1 MSAYYLGIDASKG
14 YADFVILN
22 EEGHQLDDSF
32 QLDDT
37 FAGHQ
42 KLRAYLQTYCFR
54 DGNTTIYAALESTGG
69 YENNWYHGLRTM
81 ADQLPIHVARLNAFR
96 VKANS
101 DASAKLNK
109 TDPISAKDI
118 AEYLIAHPTKV
129 TYDEDQD
136 YNSLR
141 RQWSFIKLNIKQNT
155 QLRNHLGSLLYESM
169 PELLGFCRQGIP
181 GWLLKLIKKYPT
193 YQAICNAGAKKLSR
207 FAYLSEA
214 KAHRIVK
221 LIENGIGQ
229 SDAVSGQIIWALA
242 EQILQSDQL
251 IEQLK
256 KRLENN
262 CQEATEKINLLC
274 SFKGIGVYS
283 AVGLLLN
290 IGDIEN
296 FPTVKKLAAFFGVHP
311 VYRKSGDGKWGY
323 HMSKKGRAEPRAILY
338 MIAFSAIQHN
348 PIIKNCYARCLK
360 KGMNKSAAMGV
371 CMHKILRIVYG
382 MLKNNTAF
390 DPNIHQQ
397 HQQKNQH
404 NTTQSDLDKTRKLQT
419 FDRDAPISRRQLK
432 KRKEQASSQNES
444 IVKRGIKEPAPS
456 S

>member
-1 MSAYYLGIDASKG
+1 MPAYYLGIDASKG
-14 YADFVILN
+14 YADFMMLDKHSHPLD
-22 EEGHQLDDSF
+22 EGF

-37 FAGHQ
+37 HTGHQ
-42 KLRAYLQTYCFR
+42 KLFGYLQTFCSC
-54 DGNTTIYAALESTGG
+54 NTDATIYAALESTGG
-69 YENNWYHGLRTM
+69 YENNWYNGLRRV
-81 ADQLPIHVARLNAFR
+81 AGQLPIHVARLNAFR

-118 AEYLIAHPTKV
+118 AEYLITHPTKV

-136 YNSLR
+136 YTSLR
-141 RQWSFIKLNIKQNT
+141 RQWSFIKINIKQNT

-169 PELLGFCRQGIP
+169 PELLRFCRQGIP
-181 GWLLKLIKKYPT
+181 GWLLKVIKKYPT
-193 YQAICNAGAKKLSR
+193 YQAISNAGAKQLSK
-207 FAYLSEA
+207 FAYLSES
-214 KAHRIVK
+214 KAHRIIK
-221 LIENGIGQ
+221 LVDNGIGQ
-229 SDAVSGQIIWALA
+229 SDAVCGQIIRALA
-242 EQILQSDQL
+242 KQILQSDHL

-256 KRLENN
+256 KQLETN
-262 CQEATEKINLLC
+262 CQEAKDKIDLLC
-274 SFKGIGVYS
+274 SFKGIGIYS

-290 IGDIEN
+290 ISAIEN

-348 PIIKNCYARCLK
+348 PIIKNCYARCLR

-371 CMHKILRIVYG
+371 CMHKILRIIYG
-382 MLKNNTAF
+382 MLKNNTTF

-397 HQQKNQH
+397 HQQKNQQ
-404 NTTQSDLDKTRKLQT
+404 NSTQSELNKKRKLQP
-419 FDRDAPISRRQLK
+419 FDQDAPISRRQLK

-444 IVKRGIKEPAPS
+444 NVKCEIKEPVPPS
-456 S
+456 